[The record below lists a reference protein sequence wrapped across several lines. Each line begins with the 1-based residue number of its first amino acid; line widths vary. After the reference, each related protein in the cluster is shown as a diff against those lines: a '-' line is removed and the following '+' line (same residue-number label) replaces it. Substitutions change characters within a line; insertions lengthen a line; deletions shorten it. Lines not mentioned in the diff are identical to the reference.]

1 MRGSNVVCGVVNPK
15 IWLKTFI
22 KIYLHVRPQPQKW
35 KKYSHSDPPLL
46 SQNPG
51 STRGG
56 LFTYLKNRICRFSN
70 EDLITWLTK
79 KSVIEYILRQ
89 NPRDTESAEKY
100 VKIDEFNQISK
111 SCS

>member
-1 MRGSNVVCGVVNPK
+1 MWGSESWNMAQNIYQNIPTRKTPTPK
-15 IWLKTFI
+15 IK
-22 KIYLHVRPQPQKW
+22 KI
-35 KKYSHSDPPLL
+35 SHSDPPLL

-56 LFTYLKNRICRFSN
+56 LFTYLKIEFVVFQIKIWYHDSR
-70 EDLITWLTK
+70 K

-89 NPRDTESAEKY
+89 NPRDTESAEKF
-100 VKIDEFNQISK
+100 KIDEFNQISK

>member
-1 MRGSNVVCGVVNPK
+1 MAQNIYQNIPTRKTPTPK
-15 IWLKTFI
+15 IK
-22 KIYLHVRPQPQKW
+22 KI
-35 KKYSHSDPPLL
+35 SHSDPPLL

-56 LFTYLKNRICRFSN
+56 LFTYLKNRNLSFFKLRFDIMKKSR
-70 EDLITWLTK
+70 ISRK

-89 NPRDTESAEKY
+89 NPRDTESAEKF
-100 VKIDEFNQISK
+100 KIDEFNQISK